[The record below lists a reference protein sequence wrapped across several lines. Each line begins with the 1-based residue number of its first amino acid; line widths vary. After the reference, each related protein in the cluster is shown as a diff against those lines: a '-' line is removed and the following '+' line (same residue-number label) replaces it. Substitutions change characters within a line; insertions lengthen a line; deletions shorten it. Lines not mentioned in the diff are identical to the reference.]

1 MNTERGKAILKLAC
15 MNYTEF
21 SELVGVKP
29 ITVRLAFSNKRLSKK
44 MVTKLLELEEPQKEE
59 EEKSERTL
67 IKEGMIKQSLG
78 EVRTAKVYLLP
89 KNPYLRFIEFP
100 DGTHGK
106 FRAKPGSFTL
116 GSIVKVKREEGD
128 MYTLEG
134 NYDRKDR
141 LV

>member
-1 MNTERGKAILKLAC
+1 MHIERAKGILKGAC

-21 SELVGVKP
+21 SKLMGVKP
-29 ITVRLAFSNKRLSKK
+29 ITVRLAFSGKRLSKK
-44 MVTKLLELEEPQKEE
+44 MVVQLLEMEEQGKEE

-67 IKEGMIKQSLG
+67 IKEGMIKQSMDD
-78 EVRTAKVYLLP
+78 VRTAKVYMLP
-89 KNPYLRFIEFP
+89 KNPYLRFIEFT

-116 GSIVKVKREEGD
+116 GSIVKVKRESAD
-128 MYTLEG
+128 MWGLTG

>member
-1 MNTERGKAILKLAC
+1 MNTEQGKAILKLAC

-44 MVTKLLELEEPQKEE
+44 MVAKLLELEEPQKEE
-59 EEKSERTL
+59 EEKNERTL
-67 IKEGMIKQSLG
+67 IKEGMIKQSVG

>member
-1 MNTERGKAILKLAC
+1 MHIERAKGILKKAC

-21 SELVGVKP
+21 SKLMGVKP
-29 ITVRLAFSNKRLSKK
+29 ITVRLAFSGKRLSKK
-44 MVTKLLELEEPQKEE
+44 MVVQLLEMEEQGDKK

-67 IKEGMIKQSLG
+67 IKEGMIKQSMDD
-78 EVRTAKVYLLP
+78 VRTAKVYMLP

-116 GSIVKVKREEGD
+116 GSIVKVKRESGD

>member
-1 MNTERGKAILKLAC
+1 MEVERAKKILEKSGVTKQYFA
-15 MNYTEF
+15 
-21 SELVGVKP
+21 SLVGVKP

-44 MVTKLLELEEPQKEE
+44 MVVQLLSLEEQGKEE
-59 EEKSERTL
+59 EEKSERAL
-67 IKEGMIKQSLG
+67 VKEGMIKQSMDD
-78 EVRTAKVYLLP
+78 VRTAKVYMLP

-116 GSIVKVKREEGD
+116 GSIVTVKRESAD
-128 MYTLEG
+128 MWGLTG

>member
-1 MNTERGKAILKLAC
+1 MEVERAKKILEKSGVTKQYFA
-15 MNYTEF
+15 
-21 SELVGVKP
+21 SLVGVKP

-44 MVTKLLELEEPQKEE
+44 MVVQLLELEEQGNEE
-59 EEKSERTL
+59 EEKSERAL
-67 IKEGMIKQSLG
+67 VKEGMIKQSMDD
-78 EVRTAKVYLLP
+78 VRTAKVYMLP

-116 GSIVKVKREEGD
+116 GSIVKVKRESGD
-128 MYTLEG
+128 MWGLTG